1 MNDTSTPAAEPA
13 LAALLRSATSAQ
25 HARAEGTSFVGDLV
39 EGRLDVAA
47 HADLL
52 TQLHGVYVA
61 LERAA
66 EALRHDAVGGR
77 LVVDALARTAAIEG
91 DLDLLRP
98 AWRTASLLPAARRYA
113 SRVTEVAGDVTGYVA
128 HAYTRYLGDLS
139 GGQMIRGA
147 VRRSYGVADDAL
159 GFYAFPGIPK
169 PKLFKDD
176 YRARLDALPLDVA
189 GRRAVVEEARYAF
202 DLNTAL
208 LTELG
213 EAHPARAAVTSVTV

>member
-1 MNDTSTPAAEPA
+1 MNDTSRRVAVVAEPD
-13 LAALLRSATSAQ
+13 LAALLRSATSEQ
-25 HARAEGTSFVGDLV
+25 HARAEGTPFVGDLV
-39 EGRLDVAA
+39 EGRLGVAA

-66 EALRHDAVGGR
+66 DALRHDVVGGS
-77 LVVDALARTAAIEG
+77 LVVDALARTEAIEG

-98 AWRTASLLPAARRYA
+98 GWRTASRLPAALRYA
-113 SRVTEVAGDVTGYVA
+113 ARVTEVAGGVTGYAA

-139 GGQMIRGA
+139 GGQMIRSA
-147 VRRSYGVADDAL
+147 VRRSYGVPDDAL
-159 GFYAFPGIPK
+159 RFYSFPGIPK

-176 YRARLDALPLDVA
+176 YRARLDALPLDAA
-189 GRRAVVEEARYAF
+189 GRRAVVEEARHAF

-213 EAHPARAAVTSVTV
+213 QAHPARTPAPA